1 MFTMTAAGAL
11 LDSRGDEPDNVT
23 GDRTDRL
30 AARRHQVSTQWA
42 LSGCAGER

>member
-1 MFTMTAAGAL
+1 MTAAGAL

-42 LSGCAGER
+42 LSGRAGER